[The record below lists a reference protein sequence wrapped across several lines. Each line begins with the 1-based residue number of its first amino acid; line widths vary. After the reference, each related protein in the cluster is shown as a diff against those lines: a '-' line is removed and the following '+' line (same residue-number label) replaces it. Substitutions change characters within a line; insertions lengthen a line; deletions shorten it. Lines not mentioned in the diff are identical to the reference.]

1 MNSYKYSYKVEEKS
15 LTSLAVYNVGYQKCE
30 SAYGWGP
37 GVRDHYLIHYIIR
50 GKGTYWQ
57 GDKAYRL
64 GAGDLFIIYPYREV
78 CYKADEK
85 DPWEYTWVGFS
96 GSDVA
101 TILLGTD
108 FDEKNPVLRDNS
120 KDERIKKYIMD
131 IYEAK
136 GSSFEDAME
145 MTGRLYLF
153 LAYLVR
159 NSKPSPLFAQQGYI
173 YAKKA
178 EDYIASHY
186 SYPIT
191 VEEVADYVGVSRSY
205 LFRCFQDYVNT
216 SPKMYLTEVRIRQA
230 CGLLEKSDL
239 SICAIARSVGFVDG
253 LYFSK
258 AFKKWKGISPREY
271 QRQARKKYLKESLKG
286 DEDTV

>member
-1 MNSYKYSYKVEEKS
+1 MTTYKYSYKVEEKS

-37 GVRDHYLIHYIIR
+37 GLRDHYLIHYVIS
-50 GKGTYWQ
+50 GKGTYRQ
-57 GDKAYRL
+57 GEKTYHL
-64 GAGDLFIIYPYREV
+64 QEGDLFIVYPYRQV
-78 CYKADEK
+78 CYEADEK

-101 TILLGTD
+101 TILRGTD
-108 FDEKNPVLRDNS
+108 FEEERPILRANGKN
-120 KDERIKKYIMD
+120 ERIKKYIMD

-136 GSSFEDAME
+136 GLSFESAME

-159 NSKPSPLFAQQGYI
+159 NSKNSPFFAQQGYI

-178 EDYIASHY
+178 ADYIASHY

-239 SICAIARSVGFVDG
+239 SVSAIARSVGFVDG

-258 AFKKWKGISPREY
+258 AFKKRKGLSPRDY
-271 QRQARKKYLKESLKG
+271 QKQARKKYLKESEKEQ
-286 DEDTV
+286 EDSV